1 MYIYVSNAALLCA
14 KYSSSTAQDIG
25 RCYYPHFT
33 DEKTEAKRLGEM
45 PKS

>member
-14 KYSSSTAQDIG
+14 KYSSSTADIG